1 MVPEPPSLHDA
12 FKPDGRKTAA
22 FVDTDTT
29 PNLSGQNQKKPPKG
43 LVCFTD

>member
-12 FKPDGRKTAA
+12 VKTAD

-29 PNLSGQNQKKPPKG
+29 PTLLGQNQKKPPKG
-43 LVCFTD
+43 LVCFAD